1 MVEITAVF
9 PWWVGAVL
17 AVVSYVGLHSLA
29 SKGMPRA
36 SMEDLSAVVQ
46 GGLLY
51 TLALFG
57 QYVLPCAFGIGALI
71 SVIRRRP
78 HKNLHD
84 DVRRELRKNLH
95 DDVSAGKRHV
105 ADITWQEFELLI
117 GEHFRRQ
124 GFKVQETGPGPDG
137 GVDLVLMKSDEKY
150 LVQCKH
156 YKAWKVG
163 VKIVRELLGV
173 MVGSGAAGGYVIT
186 SGEFTADAVK
196 FSRENNIELINGSRL
211 KKIMAEKSTR
221 SDNKLSAQPQAVI
234 HTKQNPVCP
243 KCGAE
248 MVLRTAKKGKHAGEK
263 FWGCSKFPRCR
274 SILPYDESQ
283 EDVLLS
289 A

>member
-1 MVEITAVF
+1 MARKRQSTFEDMIDITAKF
-9 PWWVGAVL
+9 PCWIGAVL
-17 AVVSYVGLHSLA
+17 AVVSYVGLHGIA
-29 SKGMPRA
+29 SKSLPQA
-36 SMEDLSAVVQ
+36 SGGDLSAAMA
-46 GGLLY
+46 GGLLHGFAS
-51 TLALFG
+51 LG
-57 QYVLPCAFGIGALI
+57 QYVLPCVFGIGALV
-71 SVIRRRP
+71 SVIKR
-78 HKNLHD
+78 
-84 DVRRELRKNLH
+84 VTRKNLH
-95 DDVSAGKRHV
+95 DNVSAGKQHV

-137 GVDLVLMKSDEKY
+137 GVDLVLMKSGEKY

-211 KKIMAEKSTR
+211 KRIMAEKSTR
-221 SDNKLSAQPQAVI
+221 SDNKLSGQPQAVI

-263 FWGCSKFPRCR
+263 FWGCSRFPQCR
-274 SILPYDESQ
+274 SMLPYDES
-283 EDVLLS
+283 
-289 A
+289 